1 MRPIDLMRL
10 VWTNLTRTR
19 FRAALSAFGVV
30 IGTAAIVVLFSLAA
44 GLQKVAADNLGG
56 LGPLNEINVMSFGG
70 GGGEANGGGF
80 SIVLIGAALAESEK
94 LTPAVLDDLRQ
105 RPGVRAVM
113 PVVTYRGQARVQY
126 EQFASQPTLRGVDP
140 DSLADFDLEMLS
152 GVAELGRWQVIVG
165 AKVGE
170 AFTDPTIRAGDNR
183 VPAIDLQDQTLT
195 LRLTRTQADETTS
208 RVVRLQVAGVL
219 APRGFEHDYSIY
231 LRLRDVE
238 ELNTWATGQQVNRRL
253 SGYSQAVILMEDA
266 AAQAALE
273 DELQEAGYFAMSPNQ
288 ILEQINR
295 TFYAMQAFV
304 GGIGAITLL
313 IAGTG
318 IANTLITA
326 IYERTAEIGLMK
338 AVGATTRQVTVI
350 FLAEAAAIGG
360 GGGLVGLLVGLL
372 VSQVVGAVAG
382 QSVSSQLGGG
392 PGPSM
397 AVGPGGPASDAAGAI
412 SLVATPLWLIV
423 LAPLFAAL
431 VGVIA
436 GLYPARRAAGLDPV
450 VALRHD

>member
-1 MRPIDLMRL
+1 MRPIDLLRL

-30 IGTAAIVVLFSLAA
+30 IGTAAIVILFSLAG
-44 GLQKVAADNLGG
+44 GLQKVAAENLGG
-56 LGPLNEINVMSFGG
+56 LGPLNEINVMALGNT
-70 GGGEANGGGF
+70 EGGGF
-80 SIVLIGAALAESEK
+80 SIVVVGAAPGETKKLKPEDLEALSE
-94 LTPAVLDDLRQ
+94 

-113 PVVTYRGQARVQY
+113 PVVNYRGQAQAYY
-126 EQFASQPTLRGVDP
+126 EQFAAQPQLKGVEPED
-140 DSLADFDLEMLS
+140 LAAFELEMLS
-152 GVAELGRWQVIVG
+152 GLGDLGRWQVVVG

-170 AFTDPTIRAGDNR
+170 AFSDPSIRSGDNR

-195 LRLTRTQADETTS
+195 LKLTRTDEDETTTT

-219 APRGFEHDYSIY
+219 APRGFEYDYSIF

-238 ELNTWATGQQVNRRL
+238 DLNTWATGKQVNRRL
-253 SGYSQAVILMEDA
+253 AGYGQATILMEDA

-273 DELQEAGYFAMSPNQ
+273 TELQEAGYFAMSPNQ

-304 GGIGAITLL
+304 GGIGIITLI

-338 AVGATTRQVTVI
+338 AVGATTNQVMLI

-360 GGGLVGLLVGLL
+360 GGGLAGLLVGLL
-372 VSQVVGAVAG
+372 LSQVVGAVAG
-382 QSVSSQLGGG
+382 QSVNSQLGGG
-392 PGPSM
+392 GPRF
-397 AVGPGGPASDAAGAI
+397 GPGSPTDASDPV

-436 GLYPARRAAGLDPV
+436 GLYPARRAATLDPV